1 MAPHLPA
8 QVEISIV
15 IVDSHPIFRHGLRT
29 LIEADPMLK
38 VIGEANDGKSALAA
52 VRTLQP
58 DVVVLDIEITLD
70 GLAVAVQL
78 QEERLPVEPI
88 FLTTYQDEILLQATI
103 ELGVKGFIL
112 KDDATS
118 EVIECIKAV
127 AAGETFFSPT
137 LMGDFI
143 ARQNEAKRPPVAKTL
158 TPTERRVLSF
168 VAETMSNKQIAERM
182 AISIRTVEHHRS
194 NICAKLELSGRNS
207 LLAYALL
214 HKSDLS

>member
-1 MAPHLPA
+1 
-8 QVEISIV
+8 
-15 IVDSHPIFRHGLRT
+15 
-29 LIEADPMLK
+29 MLK
-38 VIGEANDGKSALAA
+38 VIGEASDGNTALAA

-88 FLTTYQDEILLQATI
+88 FLTTYQDEVLLQATI

-118 EVIECIKAV
+118 EIIDCIKAV
-127 AAGETFFSPT
+127 ATGETFFSPT

-143 ARQNEAKRPPVAKTL
+143 ARQNQAEKTSVPKNL
-158 TPTERRVLSF
+158 TRTERRILSF

-182 AISIRTVEHHRS
+182 AISVRTVEHHRS
-194 NICAKLELSGRNS
+194 NICAKLALSGRNS
-207 LLAYALL
+207 LLAYALS
-214 HKSDLS
+214 HKSELKSVP